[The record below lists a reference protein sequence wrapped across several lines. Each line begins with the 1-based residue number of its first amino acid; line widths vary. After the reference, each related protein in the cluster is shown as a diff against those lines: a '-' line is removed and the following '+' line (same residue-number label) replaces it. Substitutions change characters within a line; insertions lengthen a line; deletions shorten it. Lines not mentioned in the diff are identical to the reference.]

1 MPKLHRLHVLI
12 SHAHADVGVVTALA
26 KLLINSGLPQE
37 DIYCTSLPS
46 HGVHVGV
53 DFERDIRKQDQ
64 KRQRNY
70 RSSIR
75 TILFKRLLHVRTR
88 GCMGFRRAPESV
100 SLPSAAYE
108 RV

>member
-1 MPKLHRLHVLI
+1 MPKLHRLHVFI

-26 KLLINSGLPQE
+26 KLLINSGLRQE

-46 HGVHVGV
+46 HGVRVGV

-75 TILFKRLLHVRTR
+75 TILFKRY
-88 GCMGFRRAPESV
+88 CMFELGAAWV
-100 SLPSAAYE
+100 SAE
-108 RV
+108 RQGLFPYLVNCL